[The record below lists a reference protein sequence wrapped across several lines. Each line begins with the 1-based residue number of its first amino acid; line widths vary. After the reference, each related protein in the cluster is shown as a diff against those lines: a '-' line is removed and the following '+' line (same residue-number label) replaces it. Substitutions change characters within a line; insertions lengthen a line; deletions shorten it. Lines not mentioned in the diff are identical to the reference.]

1 MEKRRLGQTD
11 IEITPIGLGCWQ
23 FSNAVGLAGRFWP
36 SLDEVD
42 SRAIIKTALDRG
54 INWFDTAEVYGWGVS
69 EDRVSDGLQDAHV
82 MPGEVVVATKWYP
95 LFRSAGSITRTISDR
110 KQRLS
115 PYPIDLHQ
123 VHFPAAAAS
132 IKGQMKAMAKLVER
146 GDIRAVGVS
155 NFSASQM
162 RRAHGALQEHGLAL
176 ASNQV
181 EYSLLKRRI
190 EANGVL
196 ETAKELG
203 ITLIAYSPLAQG
215 LLTGKFHDNPGLVRQ
230 RVGWRKY
237 MPAFKRKGLQKSRPV
252 VDVLKRIAL
261 DHGVTPAQVAL
272 NWLVHFH
279 GDTVVAIPGATR
291 PRQAEQNAGAL
302 SFTLSPAELAEIN
315 EASQSFL

>member
-1 MEKRRLGQTD
+1 MEKRRLGRTD

-42 SRAIIKTALDRG
+42 SRTIIKTALDRG

-69 EDRVSDGLQDAHV
+69 EERVSDGLCAANV
-82 MPGEVVVATKWYP
+82 LPGEVVIATKWYP
-95 LFRSAGSITRTISDR
+95 LFRTAGSITRTIGDR
-110 KQRLS
+110 KGRLA

-123 VHFPAAAAS
+123 VHFPAALATIPA
-132 IKGQMKAMAKLVER
+132 QMKAMAKLVDR
-146 GDIRAVGVS
+146 GEIRAVGVS
-155 NFSASQM
+155 NFSADQM
-162 RRAHGALQEHGLAL
+162 RRAHAALHDHGLVL

-181 EYSLLKRRI
+181 EYSLLKRGV
-190 EANGVL
+190 ESNGVM

-215 LLTGKFHDNPGLVRQ
+215 LLSGKFHDNPDLVRQ
-230 RVGWRKY
+230 RVGWRKF
-237 MPAFKRKGLQKSRPV
+237 MRAFKRKGLERSRPV
-252 VDVLKRIAL
+252 VEVLRRIAQK
-261 DHGVTPAQVAL
+261 HGVTASQVAL

-279 GDTVVAIPGATR
+279 GETVVAIPGATR

-302 SFTLSPAELAEIN
+302 AFTLEERELAEID
-315 EASQSFL
+315 EASQAFL